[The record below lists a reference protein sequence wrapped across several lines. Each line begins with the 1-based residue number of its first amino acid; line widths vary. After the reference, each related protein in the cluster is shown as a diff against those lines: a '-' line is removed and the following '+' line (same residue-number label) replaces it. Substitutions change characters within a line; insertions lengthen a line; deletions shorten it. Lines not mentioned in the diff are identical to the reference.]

1 MVVKHI
7 QRVLAEKSNKHQEE
21 LQRLGKQVMD
31 EPISPNAL
39 LLKETPQIVGM
50 NTIILN
56 PETTEVD
63 FIFYFDRMATVLVEK
78 WVF

>member
-7 QRVLAEKSNKHQEE
+7 QRVLAEKSNKHQQE

-63 FIFYFDRMATVLVEK
+63 FIFYFDRMATLLVEK

>member
-7 QRVLAEKSNKHQEE
+7 QRVLAEKSQKHQYE

-31 EPISPNAL
+31 EPLSSNVQ
-39 LLKETPQIVGM
+39 LLKETTQIVGM

-56 PETTEVD
+56 PKTDEVD
-63 FIFYFDRMATVLVEK
+63 FIFYFDRMSTVLVEK
-78 WVF
+78 

>member
-7 QRVLAEKSNKHQEE
+7 QRVLAEKSSKHQQE

-31 EPISPNAL
+31 EPISQNAL